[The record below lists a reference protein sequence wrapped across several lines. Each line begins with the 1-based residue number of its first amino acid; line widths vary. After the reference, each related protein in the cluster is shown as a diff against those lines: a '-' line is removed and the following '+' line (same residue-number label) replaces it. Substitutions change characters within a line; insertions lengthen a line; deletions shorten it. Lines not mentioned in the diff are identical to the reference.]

1 MSFTNN
7 AAREINLKIV
17 YCGPGLAGKSTNM
30 KYIFDKTAA
39 DAKGKWM
46 TLPTGFDQI
55 LFFDFLPTGL
65 MPVRGFN
72 VRVHPYT
79 VPGEVYANTSR
90 VEVLKN
96 ADGIVFVADSSP
108 DKREANRQS
117 FDEMIQNLQERGFT
131 LDRIPNVIQYNK
143 RDVAGAISVDDLRAD
158 LNVNRVPDF
167 EAVAS
172 SGQGVFETFKAIVK
186 LAVKKI

>member
-17 YCGPGLAGKSTNM
+17 YCGPGPAGKSTNM
-30 KYIFDKTAA
+30 TYIFDKTAA

-46 TLPTGFDQI
+46 TFPTGFDQI

-72 VRVHPYT
+72 VRVHLYT
-79 VPGEVYANTSR
+79 VPGEVHTNTSR